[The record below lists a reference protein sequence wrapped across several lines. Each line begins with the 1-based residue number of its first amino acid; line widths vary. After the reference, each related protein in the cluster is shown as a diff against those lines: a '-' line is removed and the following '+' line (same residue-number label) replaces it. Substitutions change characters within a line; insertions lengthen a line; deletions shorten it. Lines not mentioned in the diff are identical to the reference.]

1 MLCEGSEAQGAL
13 AIARSRVALALEEI
27 EHAIWLATH
36 DRGKYSSS
44 SIISSRTGWSRDR
57 AFAHVSGAGEG
68 LPEEV
73 RLPAGGAREICAWV
87 LGAPPSGPLLDD
99 LQKIPEE
106 LGARTA
112 LAAYHGASSGHP
124 ELDLGSLVGESSSG
138 QASANALVLAGKLE
152 PITAKI
158 AQGLPYVAVRDV
170 RRAEQELDVADDAAE
185 SRADAPSST
194 YPVVPSSGVDPPV
207 QE

>member
-1 MLCEGSEAQGAL
+1 MSSRSQSLRRELDTCAGERDAL
-13 AIARSRVALALEEI
+13 ARE
-27 EHAIWLATH
+27 
-36 DRGKYSSS
+36 
-44 SIISSRTGWSRDR
+44 RDQLQ
-57 AFAHVSGAGEG
+57 AA
-68 LPEEV
+68 
-73 RLPAGGAREICAWV
+73 AREICAWV

-106 LGARTA
+106 LGARMA

-124 ELDLGSLVGESSSG
+124 ELDLGSLVDESSSG

-170 RRAEQELDVADDAAE
+170 RRAEQELDHCGKSLVCRVPRSLPCAFCRAHAKRYFAVYHDE
-185 SRADAPSST
+185 SSWQKKAHGKIHALPCVGTRQRFCRVYFFCT
-194 YPVVPSSGVDPPV
+194 R
-207 QE
+207 QTQ